1 MKHKPIFRL
10 SLLALLLAGCG
21 KDTTELPE
29 GPETPATGGDA
40 IVCRLSI
47 GNEAP
52 DPTDETRTAYGP
64 LQDGY
69 YPIYWRNADRVG
81 IICPQTTPQW
91 AEVEVS
97 VSGATESEA
106 DLSDTGMQWGSS
118 PSYDFYAFYPADAVQ
133 ANSGS
138 IVATAI
144 PAVQTYHN
152 GECNMQYAYMAACT
166 QGVERGGEVPFR
178 FRPLMTTVTIQ
189 VGFSEAA
196 EVQKLVLSSENGP
209 IAGGFTFDIETDRC
223 SVIPGKGSNVLAL
236 HLMSGD
242 VPYIQLSAGSKVA
255 VTAFMLPQDI
265 EGLTLSAVTTQG
277 KTYSYTT
284 PATLKAGHRYSFTIG
299 DMQAQAQQTSEGYS
313 DWMAYLPDNTY
324 LSQVSIPGSHDACT
338 IYGSH
343 YEYKD
348 GMPDDRYHFKWLQNV
363 VFGYMNTTKIIKA
376 QELSIEEQLAAGV
389 RMFDLR
395 PSSSSSSVRD
405 LPIHH
410 GIAPLGDPT
419 LGGYAP
425 GSSGRQELSPFML
438 SHLLDRFVG
447 FLDEH
452 PGETVLVHMKYENTS
467 TSANKTGWDKSVVSL
482 IKSHCSGYVADFH
495 PLMTLADARGK
506 ILFVIREDYKSSN
519 NGRYFGAYLN
529 WTHDKVVFDTTLSGN
544 GVGQAPIRVN
554 DLYNIKNGASDGKTK
569 YAAIDECIAYT
580 YNTDD
585 PTRWCMNYVSCYDT
599 AHCSVSGISL
609 FGAVGDYDYCA
620 NKYNRYTADKI
631 DSYDFRG
638 NVGIVLMDFAAASH
652 ATMTYGQTYSNMQVY
667 GDDLVRAV
675 ICNNNKWNLR
685 RNE

>member
-10 SLLALLLAGCG
+10 ALLALLLAGCG

-223 SVIPGKGSNVLAL
+223 TVIPGKGSNVLAL

-277 KTYSYTT
+277 RTYSSD
-284 PATLKAGHRYSFTIG
+284 R
-299 DMQAQAQQTSEGYS
+299 S
-313 DWMAYLPDNTY
+313 DWMKYLPDNTY

-343 YEYKD
+343 YEYKG
-348 GMPDDRYHFKWLQNV
+348 GMPSERYHFKWLQNV

-395 PSSSSSSVRD
+395 PSSSSSSRS
-405 LPIHH
+405 I
-410 GIAPLGDPT
+410 
-419 LGGYAP
+419 
-425 GSSGRQELSPFML
+425 
-438 SHLLDRFVG
+438 
-447 FLDEH
+447 
-452 PGETVLVHMKYENTS
+452 
-467 TSANKTGWDKSVVSL
+467 
-482 IKSHCSGYVADFH
+482 
-495 PLMTLADARGK
+495 
-506 ILFVIREDYKSSN
+506 
-519 NGRYFGAYLN
+519 
-529 WTHDKVVFDTTLSGN
+529 
-544 GVGQAPIRVN
+544 
-554 DLYNIKNGASDGKTK
+554 
-569 YAAIDECIAYT
+569 
-580 YNTDD
+580 
-585 PTRWCMNYVSCYDT
+585 T
-599 AHCSVSGISL
+599 A
-609 FGAVGDYDYCA
+609 
-620 NKYNRYTADKI
+620 
-631 DSYDFRG
+631 
-638 NVGIVLMDFAAASH
+638 
-652 ATMTYGQTYSNMQVY
+652 
-667 GDDLVRAV
+667 
-675 ICNNNKWNLR
+675 
-685 RNE
+685 

>member
-10 SLLALLLAGCG
+10 ALLALLLAGCG

-106 DLSDTGMQWGSS
+106 DLSDTGMQWGSQS
-118 PSYDFYAFYPADAVQ
+118 QLRFLRLLPGRRRPGQQRLDRRDGNP
-133 ANSGS
+133 G
-138 IVATAI
+138 
-144 PAVQTYHN
+144 VQTYHN

-223 SVIPGKGSNVLAL
+223 TVIPGKGSNVLAL
-236 HLMSGD
+236 HLVSGD
-242 VPYIQLSAGSKVA
+242 VPYIQLSAGAKVA

-277 KTYSYTT
+277 RTYSYTT
-284 PATLKAGHRYSFTIG
+284 PATLRAGHRYSFTIG
-299 DMQAQAQQTSEGYS
+299 RHAGAGATDLGRLFRLDGLPARQHLPVAGFHPRVARRLHDLRFALRVQRRDAQRK
-313 DWMAYLPDNTY
+313 
-324 LSQVSIPGSHDACT
+324 IPLQMVAERRIRLYEHDQDHQGTGALHRRAAWRPGFACST
-338 IYGSH
+338 
-343 YEYKD
+343 
-348 GMPDDRYHFKWLQNV
+348 W
-363 VFGYMNTTKIIKA
+363 
-376 QELSIEEQLAAGV
+376 
-389 RMFDLR
+389 R

-410 GIAPLGDPT
+410 GIAPLGDRRWAATPRA
-419 LGGYAP
+419 AP
-425 GSSGRQELSPFML
+425 AARNFRPSCFRTCSTVSCGSSTNIRA
-438 SHLLDRFVG
+438 RR
-447 FLDEH
+447 
-452 PGETVLVHMKYENTS
+452 
-467 TSANKTGWDKSVVSL
+467 
-482 IKSHCSGYVADFH
+482 CS
-495 PLMTLADARGK
+495 
-506 ILFVIREDYKSSN
+506 
-519 NGRYFGAYLN
+519 
-529 WTHDKVVFDTTLSGN
+529 
-544 GVGQAPIRVN
+544 
-554 DLYNIKNGASDGKTK
+554 
-569 YAAIDECIAYT
+569 CI
-580 YNTDD
+580 
-585 PTRWCMNYVSCYDT
+585 
-599 AHCSVSGISL
+599 
-609 FGAVGDYDYCA
+609 
-620 NKYNRYTADKI
+620 
-631 DSYDFRG
+631 
-638 NVGIVLMDFAAASH
+638 
-652 ATMTYGQTYSNMQVY
+652 
-667 GDDLVRAV
+667 
-675 ICNNNKWNLR
+675 
-685 RNE
+685 

>member
-10 SLLALLLAGCG
+10 ALLALLLAGCG

-223 SVIPGKGSNVLAL
+223 TVIPGKGSNVLAL

-277 KTYSYTT
+277 RTYSYTT
-284 PATLKAGHRYSFTIG
+284 PATLRAGHRYSFTIG
-299 DMQAQAQQTSEGYS
+299 DMQAQAQQTSEDYS

-338 IYGSH
+338 S
-343 YEYKD
+343 
-348 GMPDDRYHFKWLQNV
+348 
-363 VFGYMNTTKIIKA
+363 TK
-376 QELSIEEQLAAGV
+376 AGC
-389 RMFDLR
+389 
-395 PSSSSSSVRD
+395 P
-405 LPIHH
+405 
-410 GIAPLGDPT
+410 A
-419 LGGYAP
+419 
-425 GSSGRQELSPFML
+425 
-438 SHLLDRFVG
+438 
-447 FLDEH
+447 
-452 PGETVLVHMKYENTS
+452 K
-467 TSANKTGWDKSVVSL
+467 
-482 IKSHCSGYVADFH
+482 
-495 PLMTLADARGK
+495 
-506 ILFVIREDYKSSN
+506 
-519 NGRYFGAYLN
+519 
-529 WTHDKVVFDTTLSGN
+529 DTTSN
-544 GVGQAPIRVN
+544 GCRTS
-554 DLYNIKNGASDGKTK
+554 YS
-569 YAAIDECIAYT
+569 AI
-580 YNTDD
+580 
-585 PTRWCMNYVSCYDT
+585 
-599 AHCSVSGISL
+599 
-609 FGAVGDYDYCA
+609 
-620 NKYNRYTADKI
+620 
-631 DSYDFRG
+631 
-638 NVGIVLMDFAAASH
+638 
-652 ATMTYGQTYSNMQVY
+652 
-667 GDDLVRAV
+667 
-675 ICNNNKWNLR
+675 
-685 RNE
+685 